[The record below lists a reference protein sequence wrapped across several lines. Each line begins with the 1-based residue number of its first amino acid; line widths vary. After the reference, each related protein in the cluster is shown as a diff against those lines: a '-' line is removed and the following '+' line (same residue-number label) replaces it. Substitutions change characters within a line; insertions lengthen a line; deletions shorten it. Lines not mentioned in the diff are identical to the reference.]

1 MNEAA
6 ANDGGAGA
14 AGPRGAS
21 GVKFATIRNEVG
33 DSLPVARG
41 GGGLAGLLEFVEHH
55 RGWLHDQLHTRGAAL
70 LRGFGLRTPA
80 EFEAAARAVE
90 PELKNEYLGTSP
102 RDALTPYV
110 FSASELPPYYPI
122 PQHCEMTFVKTPPRR
137 LMFACLVAPTGGG
150 GETPLCDMRT
160 VAAELDPA
168 VRGRFERGGIRII
181 RNYDGPSGKGFLDL
195 WQLKRWDELFQTTDR
210 AVVEAK
216 AAAEGV
222 FTDLSWGPG
231 DRLRLISEHDALR
244 AHPESGVP
252 VWFNHVQVF
261 HLSTAAAELR
271 RIYGR
276 TGDLR
281 SLGLWGFAR
290 VMTAAKRR
298 KGAEAQSMHC
308 TYRDGREIADADLE
322 HVRDTIWRH
331 MIAEP
336 WQAGDMVVIDNAAVS
351 HGRLPYRGPR
361 QVVVA
366 WA

>member
-1 MNEAA
+1 MTMAF
-6 ANDGGAGA
+6 
-14 AGPRGAS
+14 S
-21 GVKFATIRNEVG
+21 TIRNEAG

-55 RGWLHDQLHTRGAAL
+55 RGWLHDQLQTRGAAL

-80 EFEAAARAVE
+80 EFETAARAVE
-90 PELKNEYLGTSP
+90 PALQNEYLGTSP

-244 AHPESGVP
+244 AHPETGVP

-308 TYRDGREIADADLE
+308 THRDGREIAGADLE

-336 WQAGDMVVIDNAAVS
+336 WQTGDMVVIDNAAVS

>member
-1 MNEAA
+1 M
-6 ANDGGAGA
+6 
-14 AGPRGAS
+14 PQFS
-21 GVKFATIRNEVG
+21 TIRNEAG
-33 DSLPVARG
+33 DALPVARG
-41 GGGLAGLLEFVEHH
+41 EGGLPGLLGFVDEH
-55 RGWLHDQLHTRGAAL
+55 RSWLRDQLNTRGAAL

-80 EFEAAARAVE
+80 EFEVAVRAVD

-122 PQHCEMTFVKTPPRR
+122 PQHCEMTFVKQPPRR
-137 LMFACLVAPTGGG
+137 LMFGCLVAPQGGG

-160 VAAELDPA
+160 VAAEMDPA
-168 VRGRFERGGIRII
+168 VRGRFERGGLRII
-181 RNYDGPSGKGFLDL
+181 RNYDGPSGKGRFDL
-195 WQLKRWDELFQTTDR
+195 WQLKRWDELFQTEDR
-210 AVVEAK
+210 AAVEARC
-216 AAAEGV
+216 AAEGV
-222 FTDLSWGPG
+222 YTDLRWGPG
-231 DRLRLISEHDALR
+231 DRLRLISEHEALR
-244 AHPESGVP
+244 DHPETGTP

-271 RIYGR
+271 RIYRR

-281 SLGLWGFAR
+281 SAALWRFAQ
-290 VMTAAKRR
+290 VAVAGKRR
-298 KGAEAQSMHC
+298 FTASDEQALHC
-308 TYRDGREIADADLE
+308 TYRDGSEIAEADLE

-336 WQAGDMVVIDNAAVS
+336 WQQGDMVVIDNFAVS

>member
-1 MNEAA
+1 MQ
-6 ANDGGAGA
+6 DF
-14 AGPRGAS
+14 S
-21 GVKFATIRNEVG
+21 TIRNPSG
-33 DSLPVARG
+33 DALPLVRG
-41 GGGLAGLLEFVEHH
+41 AGGLAGLLDFVDLH
-55 RGWLHDQLHTRGAAL
+55 RGWLTDQLATRGAAL

-102 RDALTPYV
+102 RDALTSHV

-122 PQHCEMTFVKTPPRR
+122 PQHCEMTFVKSPPRR
-137 LMFACLVAPTGGG
+137 LMFGCLVAPSGGG

-160 VAAELDPA
+160 VAAELDPG
-168 VRGRFERGGIRII
+168 VRGRFEQGGIRII
-181 RNYDGPSGKGFLDL
+181 RNYGGPSGGGRFDL
-195 WQLKRWDELFQTTDR
+195 WQLKRWDELFQTEDR
-210 AVVEAK
+210 AAVEARC
-216 AAAEGV
+216 AQEGV
-222 FTDLSWGPG
+222 YTDLSWGPG

-244 AHPESGVP
+244 DHPETGVAA
-252 VWFNHVQVF
+252 WFNHAQVF

-271 RIYGR
+271 RIFQR

-281 SLGLWGFAR
+281 SGALWRFAQVAVASKR
-290 VMTAAKRR
+290 RFTAAN
-298 KGAEAQSMHC
+298 AQALHC
-308 TYRDGREIADADLE
+308 THRDGREIAAEDLE

-331 MIAEP
+331 MIVEP
-336 WQAGDMVVIDNAAVS
+336 WQQGDMVVIDNFAVS

>member
-1 MNEAA
+1 MTMAF
-6 ANDGGAGA
+6 
-14 AGPRGAS
+14 S
-21 GVKFATIRNEVG
+21 TIRNEAG

-41 GGGLAGLLEFVEHH
+41 EGGLSGLLEFVEHH
-55 RGWLHDQLHTRGAAL
+55 RGWLHDQLQTRGAAL

-80 EFEAAARAVE
+80 EFETAARAVE
-90 PELKNEYLGTSP
+90 PELQNEYLGTSP

-137 LMFACLVAPTGGG
+137 LMFACLVAPQGGG

-160 VAAELDPA
+160 VAAELDPG
-168 VRGRFERGGIRII
+168 VRERFERGGIRII
-181 RNYDGPSGKGFLDL
+181 RNYDGPSGKGLLDL

-210 AVVEAK
+210 SVVEAK

-261 HLSTAAAELR
+261 HTVDGGGGAAA
-271 RIYGR
+271 
-276 TGDLR
+276 DLR
-281 SLGLWGFAR
+281 AHRRSAQPRAVGLR
-290 VMTAAKRR
+290 
-298 KGAEAQSMHC
+298 
-308 TYRDGREIADADLE
+308 
-322 HVRDTIWRH
+322 
-331 MIAEP
+331 
-336 WQAGDMVVIDNAAVS
+336 AGDDGGEAAQGAGGAVDALHAS
-351 HGRLPYRGPR
+351 RRARDRGRRSRARPR
-361 QVVVA
+361 RDLAPHDRRAVA
-366 WA
+366 GGRYGGDR

>member
-1 MNEAA
+1 MET
-6 ANDGGAGA
+6 AGVEVILSPA
-14 AGPRGAS
+14 MTAFS
-21 GVKFATIRNEVG
+21 TIRNDAG
-33 DSLPVARG
+33 DGLPVASGSG
-41 GGGLAGLLEFVEHH
+41 GPGALIEFVDRH
-55 RGWLHDQLHTRGAAL
+55 RSWLQDQLQTRGAAL

-122 PQHCEMTFVKTPPRR
+122 PQHCEMTFVKQPPRR
-137 LMFACLVAPTGGG
+137 LMFACLVAPQGGG

-160 VAAELDPA
+160 VAAEIDA
-168 VRGRFERGGIRII
+168 GVRDRFERGGIRII
-181 RNYDGPSGKGFLDL
+181 RNYGGPSGQGRRDL

-216 AAAEGV
+216 CAAEGV
-222 FTDLSWGPG
+222 FKDLRWGPG

-244 AHPESGVP
+244 AHPESGAP
-252 VWFNHVQVF
+252 VWFNHSQVF
-261 HLSTAAAELR
+261 HLSTAPAELR
-271 RIYGR
+271 RIYRR
-276 TGDLR
+276 TGELR
-281 SLGLWGFAR
+281 SLALWRFAQ
-290 VMTAAKRR
+290 VAVAAKRR
-298 KGAEAQSMHC
+298 FTGSDAQALHC
-308 TYRDGREIADADLE
+308 THRDGREIADGDLE
-322 HVRDTIWRH
+322 NVRDTIWRH

-336 WQAGDMVVIDNAAVS
+336 WRQGDMVVIDNFAVS

>member
-1 MNEAA
+1 MSEAA
-6 ANDGGAGA
+6 ANDGGPGGAGA
-14 AGPRGAS
+14 A
-21 GVKFATIRNEVG
+21 GVKFATVRNEAG

-80 EFEAAARAVE
+80 EFETAARAVE

-244 AHPESGVP
+244 AHPETGVP
-252 VWFNHVQVF
+252 VWFNHVQIF
-261 HLSTAAAELR
+261 HPAAAAGEYLR
-271 RIYGR
+271 IARRQGPR
-276 TGDLR
+276 LR
-281 SLGLWGFAR
+281 YLGLAAFA
-290 VMTAAKRR
+290 TAMVALKRR
-298 KGAEAQSMHC
+298 LAKDEEQAMFCSYGDGSPISDAEVGA
-308 TYRDGREIADADLE
+308 
-322 HVRDTIWRH
+322 VRAAIWQNLAFPR
-331 MIAEP
+331 
-336 WQAGDMVVIDNAAVS
+336 WRQGDVMAIDNRAIG
-351 HGRLPYRGPR
+351 HGRMPYLGPR
-361 QVVVA
+361 RVVVA

>member
-1 MNEAA
+1 M
-6 ANDGGAGA
+6 
-14 AGPRGAS
+14 S
-21 GVKFATIRNEVG
+21 GDFSAIRNEAG
-33 DSLPVARG
+33 DALPVASARDA
-41 GGGLAGLLEFVEHH
+41 GGLPALLDFIDHH
-55 RGWLHDQLHTRGAAL
+55 RGWLKDQLATRGAAL

-122 PQHCEMTFVKTPPRR
+122 PQHCEMTFLKDPPRR
-137 LMFACLVAPTGGG
+137 LMFACLVAARRG
-150 GETPLCDMRT
+150 GETPLVDMRT
-160 VAAELDPA
+160 VAARLDPA
-168 VRGRFERGGIRII
+168 VRGRFERGGVRII
-181 RNYDGPSGKGFLDL
+181 RSYGGPSGAGKFDL
-195 WQLKRWDELFQTTDR
+195 WQLKRWDEIFQTTDR

-216 AAAEGV
+216 CAAQGV
-222 FTDLSWGPG
+222 FTDLRWGPG

-244 AHPESGVP
+244 EHPESGAP
-252 VWFNHVQVF
+252 VWFNHSQVF
-261 HLSTAAAELR
+261 HLSAAPAELR
-271 RIYGR
+271 RIYRR

-281 SLGLWGFAR
+281 SHALWRFAQA
-290 VMTAAKRR
+290 VVAAKRR
-298 KGAEAQSMHC
+298 FGRTDEQALHC
-308 TYRDGREIADADLE
+308 AHKDGREIADDDLE
-322 HVRDTIWRH
+322 HLRDTIWRH

-336 WQAGDMVVIDNAAVS
+336 WRAGDMVVIDNFAVS

>member
-1 MNEAA
+1 MPDSPTPSSAKSSTTFSTRR
-6 ANDGGAGA
+6 NDAGD
-14 AGPRGAS
+14 G
-21 GVKFATIRNEVG
+21 
-33 DSLPVARG
+33 LPVASG
-41 GGGLAGLLEFVEHH
+41 AGGLPGLLEFVDHH
-55 RGWLHDQLHTRGAAL
+55 RSWLDDQLRTRGAAL

-80 EFEAAARAVE
+80 EFEEAAHAVE
-90 PELKNEYLGTSP
+90 PVLQNEYLGTSP

-122 PQHCEMTFVKTPPRR
+122 PQHCEMTFIKRPPRR

-150 GETPLCDMRT
+150 GETPVCDMRT
-160 VAAELDPA
+160 VAAGLAPA
-168 VRGRFERGGIRII
+168 VRDRFERGGIRII
-181 RNYDGPSGKGFLDL
+181 RNYGGPSGKGRFDL
-195 WQLKRWDELFQTTDR
+195 WQLKRWDEIFQTTDR
-210 AVVEAK
+210 AAVEARC
-216 AAAEGV
+216 AEEGV
-222 FTDLSWGPG
+222 FTDLHWGPG

-244 AHPESGVP
+244 AHPETGVP

-261 HLSTAAAELR
+261 HLSTAPAELR
-271 RIYGR
+271 RIYRR

-290 VMTAAKRR
+290 AAVAAKRR
-298 KGAEAQSMHC
+298 FTPPEAQSLHC
-308 TYRDGREIADADLE
+308 THRDGREIDPDDLE
-322 HVRDTIWRH
+322 HVRDTIWKH

-336 WQAGDMVVIDNAAVS
+336 WQQGDMLVIDNFAVS